1 MLYININVW
10 VLVLMLIFINNTEA
24 SKSERKTSP
33 TDAPSVPSSTP
44 TTVNAGAEQDVSI
57 KSQINQEVEEWPIRE
72 MIAILGPIKLS
83 TNCFKVFNEL
93 FAENK

>member
-1 MLYININVW
+1 
-10 VLVLMLIFINNTEA
+10 MLIFTNNTEA

-33 TDAPSVPSSTP
+33 ADAPSVPTSTP
-44 TTVNAGAEQDVSI
+44 TTVNAGAEPDVSI

-72 MIAILGPIKLS
+72 MIAILGPIKLNKIKFES
-83 TNCFKVFNEL
+83 QKTLFYEL